1 MTNLMQLLMDFTYN
15 ERIPRYLD
23 HEAYDLSKSLEE
35 KHLTALKEG
44 LSGEHMASLERYRQA
59 WEDSRSL
66 ELEALFLA
74 AFSVAREL
82 R

>member
-1 MTNLMQLLMDFTYN
+1 MTNLMQLLMDFTCT
-15 ERIPRYLD
+15 ERLPRYLD

-35 KHLTALKEG
+35 KHLASLREG

-59 WEDSRSL
+59 QEDSRAL
-66 ELEALFLA
+66 EWEAMFLA
-74 AFSVAREL
+74 VFSIAREL

>member
-1 MTNLMQLLMDFTYN
+1 MTSLMQLLMDFTYN

-23 HEAYDLSKSLEE
+23 HEAYDLSKSLGE
-35 KHLTALKEG
+35 KHLSALKEG

-59 WEDSRSL
+59 WEDSRAL
-66 ELEALFLA
+66 ELEAMFLA